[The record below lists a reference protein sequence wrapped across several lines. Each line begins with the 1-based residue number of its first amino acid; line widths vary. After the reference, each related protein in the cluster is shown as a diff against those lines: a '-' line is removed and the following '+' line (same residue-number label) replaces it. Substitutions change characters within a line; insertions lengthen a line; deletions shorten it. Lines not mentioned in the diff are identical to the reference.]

1 MGNEPPARTLPV
13 KGGKEGIPAMQN
25 LRQRA
30 RWLAVVAGLFGL
42 FAGCATAPVT
52 KPKADIFFPPPPA
65 AARLQFLK
73 SFSSERDLGG
83 GPGRFFSFIVGKE
96 PPKKPIG
103 KPYGVA
109 LHDGKLYVC
118 DTGSS
123 AIEIL
128 DLQKKQLR
136 YFTPAREGALR
147 TPVNIAVDHDGTRYV
162 ADTGRG
168 QVVIFA
174 ADDRYLGAI
183 GEKVLSASKAHSKA
197 PAAATETP
205 AAAPSFAGKVDE
217 MKPTDVAVA
226 GDRLYVSDLKNN
238 RVRVYDKAARKLLF
252 TIPADPAAEDPQARL
267 YAPVN
272 LAVDAQRRL
281 YVTDI
286 GAFRVQQYDPDGKF
300 LRTIGRLGDSP
311 GEFARPKGVAVDRD
325 GRVYVVDA
333 AAQLVQI
340 FDAEGKLL
348 LFFGEPEGSEVGLN
362 LPAKVAIDYD
372 HVGLFQGYAA
382 PDFQVE
388 YLVVVTNQYGD
399 RKVSVFGY
407 GRKK

>member
-1 MGNEPPARTLPV
+1 MVKTDNNKGAR
-13 KGGKEGIPAMQN
+13 
-25 LRQRA
+25 R
-30 RWLAVVAGLFGL
+30 LAAGAALLLLFT
-42 FAGCATAPVT
+42 GCATAPVS
-52 KPKADIFFPPPPA
+52 KPREAVFFPPPPA
-65 AARLQFLK
+65 QPRIQYLT
-73 SFSSERDLGG
+73 SFSSEQDLGG
-83 GPGRFFSFIVGKE
+83 GPSRFASFIVGKE
-96 PPKKPIG
+96 PPRRPIG

-109 LHDGKLYVC
+109 LRDGKLYVC

-128 DLQKKQLR
+128 DLRKKEFR
-136 YFTPAREGALR
+136 YFTPLREASLR

-183 GEKVLSASKAHSKA
+183 GEKVLRATKAHSKA
-197 PAAATETP
+197 PAAAAE
-205 AAAPSFAGKVDE
+205 PSAEEKVDE
-217 MKPTDVAVA
+217 MKPTDVAIA
-226 GDRLYVSDLKNN
+226 EDRLYISDLKNN
-238 RVRVYDKAARKLLF
+238 RVRVYDKATRKLLF

-286 GAFRVQQYDPDGKF
+286 GAFRVQQYDPDGKH

-311 GEFARPKGVAVDRD
+311 GEFARPKGVAVDREN
-325 GRVYVVDA
+325 RVYVVDA
-333 AAQLVQI
+333 AAQVVQI
-340 FDAEGKLL
+340 FDSEGKLL
-348 LFFGEPEGSEVGLN
+348 LFFGEPEASPVGLN

-372 HVGLFQGYAA
+372 HVGLFQEYAA

-388 YLVVVTNQYGD
+388 YLVIVTNQYGD
-399 RKVSVFGY
+399 RKVSIFGF
-407 GRKK
+407 GGKK